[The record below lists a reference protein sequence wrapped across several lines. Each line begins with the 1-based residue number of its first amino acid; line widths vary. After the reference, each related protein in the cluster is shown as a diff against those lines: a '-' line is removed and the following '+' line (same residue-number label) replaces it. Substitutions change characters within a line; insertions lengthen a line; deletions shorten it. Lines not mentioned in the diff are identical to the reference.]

1 MSREGR
7 SRGQPLLCVEDLS
20 VHFQTEDALVRA
32 VEGVS
37 FELARG
43 EMLGLVGESGCG
55 KTATSLALLGLL
67 PQPAGRVASGRIHFD
82 GRDLTKLPPKALR
95 AVRGRRIAMIFQDPM
110 MSLNPY
116 LRLEVQLT
124 EGPRLHLGTSAR
136 DARCRALE
144 LLERVGLPDA
154 EQRLRCFPHELSG
167 GMRQR
172 VMIAMA
178 LMCEP
183 DLLIADEPTTALD
196 VTIQAQILELFEELR
211 AERGT
216 SVLFIT
222 HDLAVVSGLCDRV
235 VVMYAGRVVEEA
247 PSQQLFELP
256 LHPYTEALLR
266 STPRVDRPGGER
278 LASIEGLPPRLD
290 GAVFDACA
298 FAPRCPRVRS
308 ACHEGEPELTRLAD
322 RRLRCVVAA
331 SEMS

>member
-1 MSREGR
+1 MSRAGEAHA
-7 SRGQPLLCVEDLS
+7 QPLLRVEDLS

-32 VEGVS
+32 VDGVS
-37 FELARG
+37 FEIARG

-55 KTATSLALLGLL
+55 KTAASLALLGLL
-67 PQPAGRVASGRIHFD
+67 PQPAGRVAGGSIRFH
-82 GRDLTKLPPKALR
+82 GRDLTTLSPKALR
-95 AVRGRRIAMIFQDPM
+95 SVRGHGIAMIFQDPM

-116 LRLEVQLT
+116 LRLEAQLT
-124 EGPRLHLGTSAR
+124 EGSRLHLGTSAR
-136 DARCRALE
+136 EARRRALE

-154 EQRLRCFPHELSG
+154 EQRLRCYPHELSG

-216 SVLFIT
+216 SLLFIT

-235 VVMYAGRVVEEA
+235 LVMYAGRIVEEA
-247 PSQQLFELP
+247 PTEALFEHP

-266 STPRVDRPGGER
+266 STPRVDAPGGER
-278 LASIEGLPPRLD
+278 LASIDGLPPRLD
-290 GAVFDACA
+290 GAAFDACT
-298 FAPRCPRVRS
+298 FAPRCRLARN
-308 ACHEGEPELTRLAD
+308 ACLEGEPPLAELD
-322 RRLRCVVAA
+322 GRRRRCVVPP
-331 SEMS
+331 SELS